1 MDGKTVVI
9 VAMVVL
15 ALLLG
20 GLVTTGLYQ
29 ERSAYAQGGVY
40 STYLA
45 TTAEINDDLSNF
57 VILDTETRRLMFYR
71 VDVAKGELQPTSGRE
86 LLRDFQRKT
95 P

>member
-29 ERSAYAQGGVY
+29 ERAAYAQGGVY

-45 TTAEINDDLSNF
+45 TTAEVNEDLSNF

-71 VDVAKGELQPTSGRE
+71 VDVARGELQPTSGRE
-86 LLRDFQRKT
+86 LLRDFQRKAL
-95 P
+95 